1 MIAALILF
9 LLSPVSGLCP
19 IYTMRLVPHM
29 LEDSAI
35 NICVSIL
42 ISIGLFIALIPA
54 LLHYAL

>member
-1 MIAALILF
+1 
-9 LLSPVSGLCP
+9 
-19 IYTMRLVPHM
+19 M